1 LTTGFSLVAAFFKRS
16 WRMLIGLE
24 AGSRAGAG
32 LADAGGVAEAEVG
45 LSIVFGASLRITS
58 KSKSTFGPVIAA
70 PAFQAAI
77 ASFGFP
83 NATNA
88 WPETF

>member
-1 LTTGFSLVAAFFKRS
+1 
-16 WRMLIGLE
+16 
-24 AGSRAGAG
+24 
-32 LADAGGVAEAEVG
+32 
-45 LSIVFGASLRITS
+45 LRITS

-88 WPETF
+88 WPETLKDDT